1 MTPNPPQNIGASV
14 RARLTLRARKRKEN
28 VQLVLT
34 HYAIERLLYRLSLSD
49 YSRQFVLKG
58 AMLVKLWTPAPYRA
72 TADLDLLGFGDDAPE
87 RICAVFRDICVLEVP
102 NDGVI
107 FKPETLEL
115 VITRIEVEYGGIRLT
130 MIAEVAGAR
139 LPVRIDIG
147 FGDVVTPSVREIEYP
162 SMLDMPAPRL
172 RAYPPETVIAEKFQ
186 ALVFLGMS
194 NSRIKDMFDLWTISE
209 TFSFDGN
216 IIADAI
222 RATFDRRHTAI
233 PTVKPIALTVAF
245 SQDATKQAQWR
256 GFLRRTAITTPPGSF
271 AELQSK
277 VAAFVLPP
285 TEALAAGNAFDRK
298 WEAGNRWR

>member
-1 MTPNPPQNIGASV
+1 MTPNSPRNIGASV

-58 AMLVKLWTPAPYRA
+58 AMLVKLWTPAPYRT
-72 TADLDLLGFGDDAPE
+72 TADLDLLGFGDNAPE
-87 RICAVFRDICVLEVP
+87 RIYAVFRNICVLEVP

-107 FKPETLEL
+107 FKPETLE
-115 VITRIEVEYGGIRLT
+115 VIITRIEVEYGGIRLT

-147 FGDVVTPSVREIEYP
+147 FGDVVTPSVREIDYP

-194 NSRIKDMFDLWTISE
+194 NSRLKDMFDLWTISE

-222 RATFDRRHTAI
+222 RATFERRHTAI

-256 GFLRRTAITTPPGSF
+256 GFLRRTAITTSPDSF

-285 TEALAAGNAFDRK
+285 TEALAAGTTFDRK

>member
-1 MTPNPPQNIGASV
+1 MTPNPPRNIGASV

-58 AMLVKLWTPAPYRA
+58 AMLVRLWTPAPYRA

-87 RICAVFRDICVLEVP
+87 RICAVFRNICVLEVP

-107 FKPETLEL
+107 FKPETLEV

-130 MIAEVAGAR
+130 MIAEVAGAQ

-147 FGDVVTPSVREIEYP
+147 FGDVVTPSVREIDYP

-172 RAYPPETVIAEKFQ
+172 RAYPPETVVAEKFQ
-186 ALVFLGMS
+186 ALVFLGIS
-194 NSRIKDMFDLWTISE
+194 NSRLKDMFDLWTISE

-222 RATFDRRHTAI
+222 RATFERRHTAI
-233 PTVKPIALTVAF
+233 PTVKPIALTAAF
-245 SQDATKQAQWR
+245 SQDAKKQAQWR
-256 GFLRRTAITTPPGSF
+256 GFLRRTAITTSPDSF

-285 TEALAAGNAFDRK
+285 TEALAAGTTFDRK

>member
-1 MTPNPPQNIGASV
+1 MTPNPPRNIGASV

-87 RICAVFRDICVLEVP
+87 RICAVFRNICVLEVP

-107 FKPETLEL
+107 FKPETLEV

-130 MIAEVAGAR
+130 MIAEVAGAQ

-147 FGDVVTPSVREIEYP
+147 FGDVVTPSVREIDYP

-194 NSRIKDMFDLWTISE
+194 NSRLKDMFDLWTISE

-222 RATFDRRHTAI
+222 RATFERRHTAI

-256 GFLRRTAITTPPGSF
+256 GFLRRTAITTSPDSF

-285 TEALAAGNAFDRK
+285 TEALAAGTTFDRK

>member
-1 MTPNPPQNIGASV
+1 MTPNPPRNIGASV

-87 RICAVFRDICVLEVP
+87 HICAVFRNICVLEVP

-107 FKPETLEL
+107 FKPETLEV

-147 FGDVVTPSVREIEYP
+147 FGDVVTPSVREIDYP

-216 IIADAI
+216 TIADAI
-222 RATFDRRHTAI
+222 RATFERRHTAI

-256 GFLRRTAITTPPGSF
+256 GFLRRTAITTPPSSF

-285 TEALAAGNAFDRK
+285 TEALAAGNTFDRK

>member
-1 MTPNPPQNIGASV
+1 MTPNPPRNVGASV

-49 YSRQFVLKG
+49 YSSQFVLKG
-58 AMLVKLWTPAPYRA
+58 AMLVRLWTPAPYRA

-87 RICAVFRDICVLEVP
+87 RICAVFRNICVLEVP

-107 FKPETLEL
+107 FKPETLEV

-147 FGDVVTPSVREIEYP
+147 FGDVVTPSVREIDYP
-162 SMLDMPAPRL
+162 SMLDMPAPKL

-194 NSRIKDMFDLWTISE
+194 KSLEVIMIIE
-209 TFSFDGN
+209 TSLRVHL
-216 IIADAI
+216 AAP
-222 RATFDRRHTAI
+222 H
-233 PTVKPIALTVAF
+233 AF
-245 SQDATKQAQWR
+245 RDCCASASLDS
-256 GFLRRTAITTPPGSF
+256 TTSN
-271 AELQSK
+271 
-277 VAAFVLPP
+277 VLPG
-285 TEALAAGNAFDRK
+285 ALPPQEIQLD
-298 WEAGNRWR
+298 

>member
-1 MTPNPPQNIGASV
+1 MTPSPSRNIGASV
-14 RARLTLRARKRKEN
+14 RAKLTLRARKRKEN

-87 RICAVFRDICVLEVP
+87 RICAVFRNICVLEVP

-107 FKPETLEL
+107 FKPETLEV

-147 FGDVVTPSVREIEYP
+147 FGDVVTPSVREIDYP

-222 RATFDRRHTAI
+222 RATFERRHTAI

-256 GFLRRTAITTPPGSF
+256 GFLRRAAITTSPDSF

-285 TEALAAGNAFDRK
+285 TEALAASTTFDRK

>member
-1 MTPNPPQNIGASV
+1 M
-14 RARLTLRARKRKEN
+14 
-28 VQLVLT
+28 LT

-72 TADLDLLGFGDDAPE
+72 TADLDLLEFGDDTPE
-87 RICAVFRDICVLEVP
+87 RICAVIRNICVLEVP

-107 FKPETLEL
+107 FKPETLKVE
-115 VITRIEVEYGGIRLT
+115 ITRIEIEYGGIRLT
-130 MIAEVAGAR
+130 MIAEVAGAQ

-147 FGDVVTPSVREIEYP
+147 FGDVVTPSVREIDYP

-194 NSRIKDMFDLWTISE
+194 NSRLKDMFDLWTISE

-222 RATFDRRHTAI
+222 RATFERRHTAI

-256 GFLRRTAITTPPGSF
+256 GFLRRTAITTSPDSF

-285 TEALAAGNAFDRK
+285 TEALAAGTTFDRK

>member
-1 MTPNPPQNIGASV
+1 M
-14 RARLTLRARKRKEN
+14 
-28 VQLVLT
+28 
-34 HYAIERLLYRLSLSD
+34 
-49 YSRQFVLKG
+49 
-58 AMLVKLWTPAPYRA
+58 VKLWTPAPYRA

-87 RICAVFRDICVLEVP
+87 RICAVFRNICVLEVP

-107 FKPETLEL
+107 FKPETLEV

-147 FGDVVTPSVREIEYP
+147 FGDVVTPSVREIDYP

-222 RATFDRRHTAI
+222 RATFERRHTAI

-245 SQDATKQAQWR
+245 PQDATKQAQWR
-256 GFLRRTAITTPPGSF
+256 GFLRRTAITTSPDSF

-285 TEALAAGNAFDRK
+285 TEALAASTTFDRK

>member
-1 MTPNPPQNIGASV
+1 MTPNLPQNIGASV
-14 RARLTLRARKRKEN
+14 RARFTLRARKRKEN

-216 IIADAI
+216 IIPMQYAPPS
-222 RATFDRRHTAI
+222 T
-233 PTVKPIALTVAF
+233 
-245 SQDATKQAQWR
+245 DATQQ
-256 GFLRRTAITTPPGSF
+256 F
-271 AELQSK
+271 QQ
-277 VAAFVLPP
+277 
-285 TEALAAGNAFDRK
+285 
-298 WEAGNRWR
+298 